1 MSVTKVAYRYAQAL
15 IDLAAEKNTVEEVY
29 GDMNQL
35 ASVCEESRDFR
46 ALLNSPVIV
55 WHKKQAIFKQLF
67 EKSISEM
74 SMGFMNLIAKNSR
87 ENLLPEIAEG
97 YIQLYR
103 KSKNIHEVYV
113 TSAVAL
119 DQSTKDKIIEKIK
132 AEVNG
137 TIELTETVDPEL
149 IGGFI
154 VRMEDKQIDA
164 SISSQ
169 LADLRNVLLN

>member
-15 IDLAAEKNTVEEVY
+15 IDLAAEINTVEEVY

-97 YIQLYR
+97 YIQLYK

>member
-1 MSVTKVAYRYAQAL
+1 MSVTKAAYRYAQAL

-97 YIQLYR
+97 YIQLYK
-103 KSKNIHEVYV
+103 KSINIHEVYV

>member
-15 IDLAAEKNTVEEVY
+15 IDLATEKKVVEDVY
-29 GDMNQL
+29 SDMNQL
-35 ASVCEESRDFR
+35 ADVSTESRDFR
-46 ALLNSPVIV
+46 ALLNSPVIS
-55 WHKKQAIFKQLF
+55 WHKKQEIFKALF
-67 EKSISEM
+67 ENKISEM
-74 SMGFMNLIAKNSR
+74 SLGFMNLIAKNSR

-97 YIQLYR
+97 YIQLYK

-113 TSAVAL
+113 TSATTL
-119 DQSTKDKIIEKIK
+119 DQATKDKIVEKIK
-132 AEVNG
+132 AQVNG

-154 VRMEDKQIDA
+154 VRMDDKQIDA
-164 SISSQ
+164 SIASQ

>member
-97 YIQLYR
+97 YIQLYK
-103 KSKNIHEVYV
+103 KSINIHEVYV

>member
-15 IDLAAEKNTVEEVY
+15 IDLATEKKVVEDVY
-29 GDMNQL
+29 SDMNQL
-35 ASVCEESRDFR
+35 ANVCADSRDFR
-46 ALLNSPVIV
+46 AFLNSPVIT
-55 WHKKQAIFKQLF
+55 WHKKQEVLKAIFENKV
-67 EKSISEM
+67 SEM
-74 SMGFMNLIAKNSR
+74 ALGFMNLIAKNSR

-97 YIQLYR
+97 YIQLYK

-113 TSAVAL
+113 TSATAL
-119 DQSTKDKIIEKIK
+119 DQTTKDTIIAKVK

-154 VRMEDKQIDA
+154 VRMDDKQIDA
-164 SISSQ
+164 SIASQ

>member
-29 GDMNQL
+29 GNMNQL

-97 YIQLYR
+97 YIQLYK